1 MFQDVLIVLAQDKQE
16 AFKGEVNDILSGY
29 FAVMD
34 AAEEKR
40 IKDGCK
46 SKLTELQIDFQKWQ
60 TKQKQLAA
68 EEAKSGAKA
77 EETKKEAAVFEPW
90 EQFMEATGVT
100 DPNGDIDA
108 TSGKVL
114 SYLGGDLL

>member
-90 EQFMEATGVT
+90 QMFSEATGVT

-108 TSGKVL
+108 T
-114 SYLGGDLL
+114 